1 MVQGRCD
8 VWRTGTR
15 RGNQVKAVVCRRYGP
30 PDVLKLK
37 EVAKPAP
44 RDNEVLIKIRATTVT
59 TTDCNMRN
67 LTFVPR
73 LMRLPVRLFMT
84 GLFRP
89 KVGTLG
95 VDLAGEIETVAKD
108 VRRFQVG
115 DDVFGTPGDT
125 AGAHA
130 QYICLPEDGVLTRK
144 PANVSWEQAATI
156 PLAANTAL
164 FFLRDLGN
172 VQTGQKVLIN
182 GASGGIGTFA
192 VQLAKYYGAEVTGVC
207 STTNLDLVRSLEA
220 DKVIDYTQEDFT
232 QRDETY
238 DVIFDVVGKLSFS
251 RCEHLLKEDGT
262 YLVTIPTLDAIRN
275 SDKVKLDGADPKVEN
290 LVFLREL
297 VEEGVLKP
305 VIDRVYPLEHIAE
318 AFRYVEKGHKKG
330 NVVITVDHDSA

>member
-1 MVQGRCD
+1 M
-8 VWRTGTR
+8 
-15 RGNQVKAVVCRRYGP
+15 KAVVCRRYGP

-130 QYICLPEDGVLTRK
+130 QYICLPEDGVLTRR

-275 SDKVKLDGADPKVEN
+275 SEKVKLDGADPKVEN